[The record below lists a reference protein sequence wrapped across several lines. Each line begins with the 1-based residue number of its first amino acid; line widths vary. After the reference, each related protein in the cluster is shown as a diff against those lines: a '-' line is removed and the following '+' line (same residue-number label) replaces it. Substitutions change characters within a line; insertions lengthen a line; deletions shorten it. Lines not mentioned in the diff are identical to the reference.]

1 MAYGTAERAWTY
13 DEYVD
18 KYEKL
23 EKENTRL
30 SKALNK
36 YGFHLPPCDVWRDGD
51 CTCGFHAAWKEGG

>member
-1 MAYGTAERAWTY
+1 MGETIDIYSYQVKEINAL
-13 DEYVD
+13 
-18 KYEKL
+18 K
-23 EKENTRL
+23 KENDRL